1 MSIAASA
8 IQTRIDALQNNGT
21 FSFPTLSRPQ
31 QQQQSDLRQQ
41 STLGQP
47 IQKKR
52 ERDDSAASAVDW
64 ESKYKRSKVQYATL
78 DRTLREHVEQS
89 EKNEIALVKMTQLRD
104 AILSENERLKEKVAE
119 LYQTITQLSKAAAQ
133 DREKA
138 VIEALASS
146 SSSRARQ

>member
-1 MSIAASA
+1 MSIAAST
-8 IQTRIDALQNNGT
+8 IQARIDTLQNNGT
-21 FSFPTLSRPQ
+21 FSFPTLSQAPR
-31 QQQQSDLRQQ
+31 QQSDLR
-41 STLGQP
+41 QP

-52 ERDDSAASAVDW
+52 ERDDAAVDW

-78 DRTLREHVEQS
+78 DRTLREHIEQS

-138 VIEALASS
+138 VVEALASS
-146 SSSRARQ
+146 SRARQ